1 MSIPVM
7 RAVVDSERYGGL
19 RKLVL
24 LALAAYSDPDGTSI
38 FPSVDTVAK
47 KNRLVR
53 APGATAHAGARTR
66 GRVSPGGKIEA
77 PPAERIP
84 DRPAG
89 FRGVASNTPR
99 RFRGVSSDTP

>member
-38 FPSVDTVAK
+38 FPSVARCNGTCGRSNA
-47 KNRLVR
+47 R
-53 APGATAHAGARTR
+53 AC
-66 GRVSPGGKIEA
+66 
-77 PPAERIP
+77 
-84 DRPAG
+84 
-89 FRGVASNTPR
+89 
-99 RFRGVSSDTP
+99 